1 MPMKSRESA
10 KALWRPS
17 AMRDISFDDL
27 TERGDVTI
35 GARSSL
41 IWHGASSPHE
51 HTLKERWA
59 GR

>member
-1 MPMKSRESA
+1 
-10 KALWRPS
+10 
-17 AMRDISFDDL
+17 MRDISFDDL